1 MKRSIKPDGSK
12 FLESTNLHL
21 ALRIGIIFIF
31 WGTFISYLMISLK
44 VRGLNYF
51 WHETFMAALNFH
63 VSVADQS

>member
-1 MKRSIKPDGSK
+1 MKHSIEPDGSE

-21 ALRIGIIFIF
+21 ALRIGFIFIF
-31 WGTFISYLMISLK
+31 WGTFISYLMISSK

-51 WHETFMAALNFH
+51 KHETFMAALNFD